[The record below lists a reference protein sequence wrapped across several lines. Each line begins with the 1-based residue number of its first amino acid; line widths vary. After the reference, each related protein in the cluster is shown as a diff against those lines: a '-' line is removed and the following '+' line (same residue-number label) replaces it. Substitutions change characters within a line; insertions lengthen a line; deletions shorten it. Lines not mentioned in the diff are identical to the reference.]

1 MRFVLV
7 DYLHLAYKCYGAQPL
22 SCVVNIDGTDQ
33 VVDTTI
39 PNFTCKDIWRFSGAG
54 KHPTGVFLEG
64 GAFVRKAYFS
74 AVNDYKAQKLGIA
87 VNKDSDGYKAG
98 RKGLASSQKTGV
110 QLAQDRLL
118 KGNVSC
124 YQVDGYE
131 ADDLIYIAVQ
141 QLRQAY
147 PDAYID
153 IFTGDMDM
161 LPLVDDKVSVY
172 MRGSRTYAKPMC
184 ETCAA
189 SDKYFACDKY
199 ADDSCKYKR
208 EFRGY
213 YQVTP
218 STWDDFIYYRSAFKG
233 CPIPYNAI
241 LLYKMLKGDTSD
253 NIPMAEKGYG
263 AKKLNILFDK
273 MKSDGV
279 DFANVFRY
287 NNSWSNIE
295 AVLSNYFSS
304 DTIHYMYLNFQGLR
318 PRNNM
323 GELINAMPFV
333 EGFDLID
340 IADVY
345 NKVTTGVTYYPRTIV
360 EQKKALQVALA
371 AQNGIR
377 LGNTLMLRTPT
388 QPDRGQL
395 QASLNSLKINL
406 PDLKTAL

>member
-1 MRFVLV
+1 MRFVLI

-22 SCVVNIDGTDQ
+22 SCIVNIDGVDQ

-39 PNFTCKDIWRFSGAG
+39 PNFTCKDVWRFSGAG

-64 GAFVRKAYFS
+64 GAFIRKAYFS
-74 AVNDYKAQKLGIA
+74 AVNDYKAEKLGIA
-87 VNKDSDGYKAG
+87 SNKDSDGYKAG

-110 QLAQDRLL
+110 QLAQDRLVR
-118 KGNVSC
+118 GNISC

-141 QLRQAY
+141 QLKQAY

-153 IFTGDMDM
+153 IITGDMDM

-172 MRGSRTYAKPMC
+172 MRGTRTYAEPMC
-184 ETCAA
+184 CTCASA
-189 SDKYFACDKY
+189 QKYTACDKY
-199 ADDSCKYKR
+199 PETCKYKR
-208 EFRGY
+208 EFKGY

-218 STWDDFIYYRSAFKG
+218 KTWDDFIYYRSAFKG

-241 LLYKMLKGDTSD
+241 LLYKMLKGDVSD

-263 AKKLNILFDK
+263 AKKLNALFDQ

-279 DFANVFRY
+279 DFAKVFRY
-287 NNSWSNIE
+287 DTPWETIE
-295 AVLSNYFSS
+295 GVLKNYFSP
-304 DTIHYMYLNFQGLR
+304 DTIQYMYLNFQGLR

-323 GELINAMPFV
+323 GELINCMPFV
-333 EGFDLID
+333 EGFDTID
-340 IADVY
+340 VADVY
-345 NKVTTGVTYYPRTIV
+345 QKVTSGTTYYPKTLV
-360 EQKKALQVALA
+360 EQRKAMQVALA

-377 LGNTLMLRTPT
+377 LGNSLTLRVPT

-395 QASLNSLKINL
+395 QSSLNSLRINL
-406 PDLKTAL
+406 PDLRTAL